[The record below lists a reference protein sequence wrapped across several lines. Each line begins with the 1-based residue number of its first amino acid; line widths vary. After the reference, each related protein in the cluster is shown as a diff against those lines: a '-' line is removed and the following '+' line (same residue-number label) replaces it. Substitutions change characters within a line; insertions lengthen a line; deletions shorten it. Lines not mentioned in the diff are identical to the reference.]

1 MALSFKSYRK
11 KEKEGRDQ
19 PLTNEKG
26 ALEIHVNKHVKNTAS
41 YFEMNEEK

>member
-11 KEKEGRDQ
+11 KEKE
-19 PLTNEKG
+19 EKG